1 VAPGGYRWYRVASQG
16 SRGHPLEPEATLFL
30 PWGYA
35 LPVKDDMKRIFVNE
49 DDKVRLKRLGKLG
62 DSIGSVLSQLLSSYV
77 PEDQYV
83 YDYLL
88 NLQCAVDDAES
99 MIPID
104 VSDLPSRF
112 LSKVFIGL
120 GYKSDGFFD
129 FGVRRTAKTRVAT
142 FLGTDEYTTRSML
155 VLGSLNGL
163 IEYDGVRELLPFVD
177 AITRILVAKRQG
189 DDISVTGNEDGAAI
203 HIRIETEVQSNPIKE
218 IG

>member
-1 VAPGGYRWYRVASQG
+1 MASQG
-16 SRGHPLEPEATLFL
+16 SRGHPLVPEATLFL

-35 LPVKDDMKRIFVNE
+35 LPVKNGMKRIFVNQ
-49 DDKVRLKRLGKLG
+49 DDKARLKKLGNAG
-62 DSIGSVLSQLLSSYV
+62 DSIGNVVSQLLANYV
-77 PEDQYV
+77 PEDQYI

-88 NLQCAVDDAES
+88 NLQSAVDDAES
-99 MIPID
+99 MTPID

-163 IEYDGVRELLPFVD
+163 IEYDGVSELKPFVD
-177 AITRILVAKRQG
+177 VITRILVANRQG
-189 DDISVTGNEDGAAI
+189 EDVSVTRSEDEAAI
-203 HIRIETEVQSNPIKE
+203 HLRIETTVQSNPLME
-218 IG
+218 IGETE

>member
-1 VAPGGYRWYRVASQG
+1 
-16 SRGHPLEPEATLFL
+16 
-30 PWGYA
+30 
-35 LPVKDDMKRIFVNE
+35 MKRIFVNQ
-49 DDKVRLKRLGKLG
+49 DDKVRLKRLGNVG
-62 DSIGSVLSQLLSSYV
+62 DSIGSVVSQLLAYYV
-77 PEDQYV
+77 PEDQYI

-88 NLQCAVDDAES
+88 NLQSAVDDTES

-155 VLGSLNGL
+155 VLGSMNGL
-163 IEYDGVRELLPFVD
+163 IEYDSVSELKPFVD
-177 AITRILVAKRQG
+177 IITRILVAKRQG
-189 DDISVTGNEDGAAI
+189 EDVSVTRSEDGAAI
-203 HIRIETEVQSNPIKE
+203 HLRIETTVQSNPPME
-218 IG
+218 IGETE